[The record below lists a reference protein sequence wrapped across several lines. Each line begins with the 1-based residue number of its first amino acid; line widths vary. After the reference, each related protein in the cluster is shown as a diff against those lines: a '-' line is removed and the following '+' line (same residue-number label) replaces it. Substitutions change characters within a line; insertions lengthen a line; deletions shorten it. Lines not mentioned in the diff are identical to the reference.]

1 MNTKAIIVNAL
12 KRGKEKKEKEIG
24 LKITEPNHN
33 LSSGHI
39 KKADHNLIAMTDLSE
54 LNHEDWV
61 VIASYYAMYQ
71 ASLSLLARI
80 GLNSKEHAATVAVLE
95 YFFGEKIGKE
105 LLERFNSLKNEKDKL
120 EAITIQEK
128 FIDYLW
134 NIKQARENVQYGVD
148 INYKESEKIM
158 NNAREFVN
166 KIKLVLN
173 ELEEDII
180 EGILEEIKRLEK
192 T

>member
-1 MNTKAIIVNAL
+1 M
-12 KRGKEKKEKEIG
+12 
-24 LKITEPNHN
+24 
-33 LSSGHI
+33 
-39 KKADHNLIAMTDLSE
+39 
-54 LNHEDWV
+54 
-61 VIASYYAMYQ
+61 
-71 ASLSLLARI
+71 
-80 GLNSKEHAATVAVLE
+80 E

-148 INYKESEKIM
+148 INYKESEKVM

>member
-24 LKITEPNHN
+24 LKITEPTHN

-39 KKADHNLIAMTDLSE
+39 KKADHNLIVMTDLSE

-148 INYKESEKIM
+148 INYKESEKVM